1 MRFAGDHAGD
11 LRVPPESTHH
21 GPAVPGHRYP
31 RAVATGLC
39 ERAADATRPLCVR
52 NWRTRSASAHVRRTA
67 PCDGQR
73 AVGKRPGDRLAR
85 LLLPPPRAGQGLLHR
100 VLEGLADRHR
110 FLIAGVLT
118 AATCFGADTADE
130 IESRRLADAL
140 YGRVDSVCRG
150 VELLN
155 IRAGT
160 DPALARVAAQG
171 PGHDAVVGALPT
183 RRARARPAVAAHRH
197 AGGSYVAGQPQGA
210 RPHRPAQATL
220 SAPGLRSGGCC
231 NLLRTPPPRG

>member
-110 FLIAGVLT
+110 LPD
-118 AATCFGADTADE
+118 CRRADRSDLLRRRHGRRDRVAPARRRAVWP
-130 IESRRLADAL
+130 RRLGVSGSRAIEHPSRDRPCIGPSRSPGTWA
-140 YGRVDSVCRG
+140 RCRRWRTPNSTRPCSACRG
-150 VELLN
+150 SASARRGLV
-155 IRAGT
+155 RCWAAAG
-160 DPALARVAAQG
+160 R
-171 PGHDAVVGALPT
+171 
-183 RRARARPAVAAHRH
+183 
-197 AGGSYVAGQPQGA
+197 
-210 RPHRPAQATL
+210 
-220 SAPGLRSGGCC
+220 
-231 NLLRTPPPRG
+231 